1 MIAPMKKYSFLV
13 YHKEYNDFLLKIREL
28 GVVHIIEKEGVV
40 TEEIRLQYL
49 NADQI
54 DKAVRLLESRGISAE
69 VTAETKPAEEVFTEF
84 NEIQLGLAS
93 LSQQMAALRKEMAEA
108 QPWGDFLPSEI
119 EQLQQKGIKVKLFS
133 CPQKA
138 WNPEWA
144 EKNYVFQVGVAAGVV
159 YFAAFD
165 PDGTLAEIDADE
177 HKIPAHSAA
186 ELISKRGKLEDEVVN
201 LNTRLDEIAKYH
213 IPSLKNYRQLLIQN
227 AELDKALVTTSSEA
241 EDYLKVL
248 EGWIPAETSDV
259 LDKFLDQE
267 GVVYLKE
274 SPVPGDRVPILL
286 KNKGFSSKF
295 EMLGE
300 LYSLPGYSELD
311 LTPFF
316 APFYTIF
323 FGFCLGDAGYGILI
337 TLAAIFARFKVAK
350 ELKSIA
356 SLVIY
361 LGISTIVFGLI
372 SGTAFGINL
381 YETGLPGYSQLQ
393 ELFKANN
400 TDINS
405 ILFVLAL
412 LLGGIQILFGMGVKA
427 ANETI
432 QFGFKYALGTIGWII
447 LLAGLSAIFGLSSY
461 AGISMETLKP
471 AMYAILAIGGVLVLF
486 FNSPGKNLFLNF
498 GVGLWNTYNMVTG
511 VLGDLLSYIR
521 LFALG
526 ISSAI
531 LGFVFNSLALSVG
544 TSFFGIIAMVVILV
558 IGHSINIFMA
568 SLGSFVHPMRLT
580 FVEFYKN
587 AGFSGGGKKYQPFR
601 KLT

>member
-40 TEEIRLQYL
+40 TEEIRLQYQY
-49 NADQI
+49 ADQI
-54 DKAVRLLESRGISAE
+54 DKAIRLLESRGISAE
-69 VTAETKPAEEVFTEF
+69 ATAETRPGEEVFADF
-84 NEIQLGLAS
+84 NEIQLGIAS
-93 LSQQMAALRKEMAEA
+93 LAQQMAALRKELLEV

-165 PDGTLAEIDADE
+165 PDGTLTEIDADE
-177 HKIPAHSAA
+177 HKIPAHSGS
-186 ELISKRGKLEDEVVN
+186 ELIAQREKLENEVVN
-201 LNTRLDEIAKYH
+201 LNARLDEIAKYH
-213 IPSLKNYRQLLIQN
+213 ISSLKNFRQHLIQN

-248 EGWIPAETSDV
+248 EGWIPAETSEV

-267 GVVYLKE
+267 GVMFLKE

-381 YETGLPGYSQLQ
+381 YESGLPGYSQLQ
-393 ELFKANN
+393 EMLKANN

-405 ILFVLAL
+405 ILFSMAL
-412 LLGGIQILFGMGVKA
+412 VLGGIQILFGMGVKA

-447 LLAGLSAIFGLSSY
+447 LLAGLATIFGLSSY
-461 AGISMETLKP
+461 AGIAMETLKP

-544 TSFFGIIAMVVILV
+544 TSFFGIIAMVLILIV
-558 IGHSINIFMA
+558 GHSINIFMS

>member
-186 ELISKRGKLEDEVVN
+186 ELISKREKLEDEVVN